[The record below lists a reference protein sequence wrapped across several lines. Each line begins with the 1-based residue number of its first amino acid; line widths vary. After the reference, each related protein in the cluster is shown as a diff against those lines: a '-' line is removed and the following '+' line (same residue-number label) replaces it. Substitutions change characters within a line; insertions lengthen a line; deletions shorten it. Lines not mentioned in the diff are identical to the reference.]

1 MTLGRNSFVPWVRQG
16 LSNALSNPEP
26 GALRATANV
35 RLAISGAGGANP
47 VAATVDKTVELY
59 GPGDIVGLDAGQI
72 IRTEPRHWVTDFE
85 PNYLPFIEL
94 YDEGLPWAYSPEA
107 PVGERLRPWLALV
120 VLRTDEHELRSQP
133 GRPLPFIH
141 VEDPDASLP
150 DLAESWA
157 WAHVHTNESLTG
169 AAVQSASE
177 AATTSAL
184 ASLIARDPDLA
195 YARIVCG
202 RKLDPKTQ
210 YHAYLVPTFETGR
223 LAGLG
228 LDITAAPS
236 AQHRAWRQPYPG
248 GGTAAEPQSIPVYHH
263 WQFETSERGDFE
275 YLVRLLQPRQADSR
289 IGRRNI
295 DVTAPGSNISG
306 IDKPGLEGVLRLGGA
321 LQVPFDTL
329 TQAEKDIANAY
340 KDWDNPYPA
349 PFQSELAAFLNL
361 GDDYSR
367 ATAGAANA
375 ASGIAIDPADIDD
388 PLIVPPIYGQWHAR
402 SPRVLNDPGGNPL
415 TNNDNW
421 LHQTNLDPT
430 HRATANFGT
439 MVVQRHQEG
448 FMEGAWAQVGDVLA
462 ANRRLRFIRLGL
474 ATSLV
479 WHGVHLAGIRDRAP
493 GLFVQTMFPMA
504 RRIMNGGIN
513 AVARIRDS
521 VVPPVMLG
529 SALRRA
535 IRPRS
540 PFVKRVSVGRA
551 EPEKDIV
558 TRVAEG
564 EVTTAP
570 PKTAPDAVSTPSAI
584 PPQDAEQTLPVV
596 RNMRLTL
603 LGMLLLVLLLLL
615 FGYWPLALILLL
627 ASAFFGYR
635 LFTTNSKPTGL
646 GTGTTTDPKTGEPVT
661 ALPPDPSV
669 VDAMPVSPD
678 FTLADPYAVAIPAAP
693 TIRLQGFAT
702 DSVELT
708 RYKDALRG
716 TFADDKVAFDM
727 APVRPNQAIDMG
739 VFAGELFAATDPTRV
754 LPAKFQP
761 LIQIPQRIADIQR
774 ETFAPV
780 MAYPEFDTPT
790 YQFLLE
796 ISDEHFVPNLQF
808 VAQNSIN
815 LLETN
820 QPFIEAYM
828 LGLNHEFC
836 REMHW
841 RNYPTDNRATSFRQ
855 FWDVSSYL
863 DRQGKD
869 GATLK
874 EELRDIPPIHTWPRA
889 SKLGDHD
896 HRDQG
901 GAAENELVLVI
912 RGDLLKRYP
921 NALIYAQRAAWQT
934 NADGSINNKV
944 ERVPVRLTPAQ
955 EANPPESLVKT
966 PIYEAKARPD
976 IYFFGFDLTALEAR
990 GESGDMAGDDPGWF
1004 FIIKE
1009 RPGEPRFGLDI
1020 EREAGASL
1028 ATWSDLAWPDV
1039 TLDATTTYL
1048 RAQQAHALSEP
1059 AASDE
1064 RHEQWVDD
1072 RHVAWTNGIHAGDL
1086 AYILYQLP
1094 VMVAVHAA
1102 DMLPRSS
1109 T

>member
-1 MTLGRNSFVPWVRQG
+1 MTLGRYSFVPWVRQG
-16 LSNALSNPEP
+16 LANALSNPIP
-26 GALRATANV
+26 GAWRATADV
-35 RLAISGAGGANP
+35 RLKISGSGGANP
-47 VAATVDKTVELY
+47 VVGTIDKRVELY
-59 GPGDIVGLDAGQI
+59 GPGDIVGLNAGQI

-85 PNYLPFIEL
+85 PNYLPYIEL

-107 PVGERLRPWLALV
+107 PVGERLRPWLALL
-120 VLRTDEHELRSQP
+120 VLRADEHELRSQA

-141 VEDPDASLP
+141 VNDPDASLP
-150 DLAESWA
+150 DLTESWA

-169 AAVQSASE
+169 AAVQSATE
-177 AATTSAL
+177 AATTAAL

-202 RKLDPKTQ
+202 RRLAPKTQ

-228 LDITAAPS
+228 LDITSAPS
-236 AQHRAWRQPYPG
+236 AQHGAWRQAYPG
-248 GGTAAEPQSIPVYHH
+248 GGAGAEAQSIPVYHH

-275 YLVRLLQPRQADSR
+275 SLVRLLQPRVADSR

-329 TQAEKDIANAY
+329 SQAEKDIVNAY
-340 KDWDNPYPA
+340 KDWDNSYPE

-367 ATAGAANA
+367 ATAGDANA
-375 ASGIAIDPADIDD
+375 ASGMVIDPAEIDD

-402 SPRVLNDPGGNPL
+402 SPRVLNDPSGNPL
-415 TNNDNW
+415 PNNDNW
-421 LHQTNLDPT
+421 LHEANLDPT

-439 MVVQRHQEG
+439 MVVQRHQED

-474 ATSLV
+474 ATNLV

-493 GLFVQTMFPMA
+493 GLFAQTMYPMA
-504 RRIMNGGIN
+504 RRIMSGGIN

-521 VVPPVMLG
+521 VVPSVMLG

-540 PFVKRVSVGRA
+540 PFVTRVSVGRA
-551 EPEKDIV
+551 EPAKDIV
-558 TRVAEG
+558 TRVSLG

-570 PKTAPDAVSTPSAI
+570 PKVAPSGVPTPSAI
-584 PPQDAEQTLPVV
+584 SPQTLPAV
-596 RNMRLTL
+596 RNLQLAL
-603 LGMLLLVLLLLL
+603 LGMLLLALLVLLL
-615 FGYWPLALILLL
+615 GYWPLAVLLLL
-627 ASAFFGYR
+627 AIAFLGYR
-635 LFTTNSKPTGL
+635 LFTTSSTPTGL
-646 GTGTTTDPKTGEPVT
+646 GTGATTDPKTGEQVMPP
-661 ALPPDPSV
+661 PPDPSV

-678 FTLADPYAVAIPAAP
+678 FTLADPYTGGISAEP
-693 TIRLQGFAT
+693 TILLQGFGA
-702 DSVELT
+702 DSVELA
-708 RYKDALRG
+708 RYKEALRG
-716 TFADDKVAFDM
+716 TLADDHVAFGK
-727 APVRPNQAIDMG
+727 APVRPDKAIDMG
-739 VFAGELFAATDPTRV
+739 IFAGELFNATDPKRV

-761 LIQIPQRIADIQR
+761 LIQIPSRIADIQR

-780 MAYPEFDTPT
+780 MAYPEFDTPA

-808 VAQNSIN
+808 VAQNSIS

-855 FWDVSSYL
+855 FWDVGSYL
-863 DRQGKD
+863 DRQGKSD
-869 GATLK
+869 AALK
-874 EELRDIPPIHTWPRA
+874 EELRDIPPLHTWPRA

-896 HRDQG
+896 HRDRG

-921 NALIYAQRAAWQT
+921 NAIIYAHRAAWQT
-934 NADGSINNKV
+934 NADGSINNRV
-944 ERVPVRLTPAQ
+944 ERVPVRLTSAQ
-955 EANPPESLVKT
+955 EANPPETLVKP

-976 IYFFGFDLTALEAR
+976 IYFFGFDLTALAAQ
-990 GESGDMAGDDPGWF
+990 GESGDSAGDDPGWF

-1009 RPGEPRFGLDI
+1009 RPGEPRFGLDV

-1039 TLDATTTYL
+1039 TLDTTTGFL
-1048 RAQQAHALSEP
+1048 AAQQVHTLSEP
-1059 AASDE
+1059 AATDE
-1064 RHEQWVDD
+1064 RHEQWADD

-1102 DMLPRSS
+1102 DMLRRNS